1 MNTSIFKESTE
12 KHFTEKIDKIAN
24 DEKVKEYRKQYYIK
38 NQAKWKEHYAQKNFN
53 LYIDC
58 ELCKSSVKKRHIQEH
73 IKTKKHQKLYS
84 DYLRLQEPYEGVVAD
99 CPIQ

>member
-38 NQAKWKEHYAQKNFN
+38 NQAK
-53 LYIDC
+53 
-58 ELCKSSVKKRHIQEH
+58 
-73 IKTKKHQKLYS
+73 
-84 DYLRLQEPYEGVVAD
+84 
-99 CPIQ
+99 